1 MPITDPDEIKVDCEK
16 ITNFQF
22 DRAADVMNLEPEM
35 RILLKTPFREVRVKI
50 PVRMDDGKLEVF
62 LGYRVQHNNARGPM
76 KGGIRYHPE
85 ADICEVRSLAALMTW
100 KTAVVNIPFGGA
112 KGGVTCDPKK
122 LSLGE
127 LERLTR
133 TFVSHIDTVI
143 GPYQDI
149 PAPDVNTNPRVMA
162 WIMDEYSKRHG
173 YTPSVVTGKP
183 VEVGGS
189 LGREEAT
196 GQGCT
201 YIIQA
206 AAKEFGI
213 SLAGAKTVIQGI
225 GNVGSYT
232 ARFLAED
239 GCKIVAISDS
249 QGGIYQPKGLDIE
262 QVLQYKKERGN
273 LLGFPGAQPISN
285 QDLLELECDFLI
297 PSALGGVIH
306 KMNADRIKAKL
317 VVEAANSP
325 TTTTADEILE
335 KRNIPVIPDILANAG
350 GVTVSYFEWTQNL
363 QQHSWT
369 KEQVNSELKRIMTKS
384 YDEVSTLARKK
395 KVPFRVAAYMI
406 AIERVTKAT
415 KLRGV

>member
-1 MPITDPDEIKVDCEK
+1 MAISDPDEIKVDCEK

-22 DRAADVMNLEPEM
+22 DRAADVINLEPEM
-35 RILLKTPFREVRVKI
+35 RILLKTPLREVRVKI
-50 PVRMDDGKLEVF
+50 PVRMDDGRLEVF

-85 ADICEVRSLAALMTW
+85 ADVCEVRSLAALMTW

-122 LSLGE
+122 LSLAE

-133 TFVSHIDTVI
+133 TFVSHIDSVI

-149 PAPDVNTNPRVMA
+149 PAPDVNTNPRIMA

-173 YTPSVVTGKP
+173 YTPSIVTGKP

-196 GQGCT
+196 GQGCM
-201 YIIQA
+201 YILQA
-206 AAKEFGI
+206 TAKEFGI
-213 SLAGAKTVIQGI
+213 PLNGAKAVIQGF
-225 GNVGSYT
+225 GNVGSHT
-232 ARFLAED
+232 ARFLAQE
-239 GCKIVAISDS
+239 GCKVIAVSDS
-249 QGGIYQPKGLDIE
+249 QGGVYEPKGLDIE
-262 QVLQYKKERGN
+262 RAVQHVKDRGSVV
-273 LLGFPGAQPISN
+273 GFSGAKPISN

-297 PSALGGVIH
+297 PAALGGMIH
-306 KMNADRIKAKL
+306 KMNVDRIKAKI

-363 QQHSWT
+363 QQHSWS
-369 KEQVNSELKRIMTKS
+369 KEQVNSELKQIMTRS
-384 YDEVSTLARKK
+384 YEEVSSLARQK
-395 KVPFRVAAYMI
+395 KVSHRVAAYII
-406 AIERVTKAT
+406 AIQRVAQAT

>member
-1 MPITDPDEIKVDCEK
+1 MPIFDPGEIKVDCEK

-22 DRAADVMNLEPEM
+22 DRAADAMNLEPEM
-35 RILLKTPFREVRVKI
+35 RLLLKTPFREVRVKI
-50 PVRMDDGKLEVF
+50 PVRMDDGRLELF

-133 TFVSHIDTVI
+133 TFVSHIDSVI

-149 PAPDVNTNPRVMA
+149 PAPDVNTTPRVMA

-196 GQGCT
+196 GQGCM

-206 AAKEFGI
+206 AAKEFGV
-213 SLAGAKTVIQGI
+213 SLVGAKAVIQGF
-225 GNVGSYT
+225 GNVGSHT
-232 ARFLAED
+232 ARFLAQE
-239 GCKIVAISDS
+239 GCKVITISDS
-249 QGGIYQPKGLDIE
+249 QGGVYEPKGLDIE
-262 QVLQYKKERGN
+262 RAVQHVKDRGSVV
-273 LLGFPGAQPISN
+273 GFSGAKPISN
-285 QDLLELECDFLI
+285 QDLLELECDFLV
-297 PSALGGVIH
+297 PAALGGVIH

-317 VVEAANSP
+317 VIEAANSP

-369 KEQVNSELKRIMTKS
+369 KEQVNSELKQIMTRS
-384 YDEVSTLARKK
+384 YEEVSSLARQK
-395 KVPFRVAAYMI
+395 KVSPRVAAYMI
-406 AIERVTKAT
+406 AIQSVAQAT
-415 KLRGV
+415 KLRGM

>member
-1 MPITDPDEIKVDCEK
+1 MTITDPDEIKVDSEK
-16 ITNFQF
+16 TTSFQF
-22 DRAADVMNLEPEM
+22 DRAADVINLEPEF
-35 RILLKTPFREVRVKI
+35 RTLLKIPLREVRVKI
-50 PVRMDDGKLEVF
+50 PVRMDDGRLEVF
-62 LGYRVQHNNARGPM
+62 LGYRVQHNNTRGPM

-85 ADICEVRSLAALMTW
+85 ADIGEVRSLAALMTW

-122 LSLGE
+122 LSSAE

-133 TFVSHIDTVI
+133 TFVAHIDCVI

-149 PAPDVNTNPRVMA
+149 PAPDVNTTPRVMA

-173 YTPSVVTGKP
+173 YTPSIVTGKP

-196 GQGCT
+196 GQGCSF
-201 YIIQA
+201 IIQA
-206 AAKEFGI
+206 AAEEYGI
-213 SLAGAKTVIQGI
+213 PLTGSRVVIQGF
-225 GNVGSYT
+225 GNVGSHT
-232 ARFLAED
+232 ARFLAQE
-239 GCKIVAISDS
+239 GCKMIAISDS
-249 QGGIYQPKGLDIE
+249 RGGVYQPKGLDIE
-262 QVLQYKKERGN
+262 RAIQYVKERGSVV
-273 LLGFPGAQPISN
+273 GFPGARSISN
-285 QDLLELECDFLI
+285 YDLVELECDFLI
-297 PSALGGVIH
+297 PAALGGVIH
-306 KMNADRIKAKL
+306 KMNVDRIRAKM

-335 KRNIPVIPDILANAG
+335 KRNVPVIPDILANAG

-369 KEQVNSELKRIMTKS
+369 KERVNSELKQIMTQS
-384 YDEVSTLARKK
+384 YREVSTLAREN
-395 KVPFRVAAYMI
+395 KVSPRVAAYMI
-406 AIERVTKAT
+406 AIERVTQAT